1 MRKFGYSHLSGED
14 VMSVLLGSD
23 GVDFHVGLG
32 FGRLGGVGRF
42 YYSNVV
48 FRVVL
53 VGPRVLL

>member
-1 MRKFGYSHLSGED
+1 
-14 VMSVLLGSD
+14 MSVLLGSD

-32 FGRLGGVGRF
+32 FGRLDWGGRF

-53 VGPRVLL
+53 VGNRVLLRCLWQSHRNPWF